1 MHGDLRQKGS
11 IQRINQRTDRRTQDA
26 GLAHAGDRL
35 SIVFPG
41 QDRGGGGA
49 GDALCVRRR
58 VLLRVD
64 ERGTDLIVRRGV
76 YSTTPR

>member
-35 SIVFPG
+35 SVVFPG
-41 QDRGGGGA
+41 QNRGSGGA
-49 GDALCVRRR
+49 GDALCV
-58 VLLRVD
+58 
-64 ERGTDLIVRRGV
+64 
-76 YSTTPR
+76 